1 MDQTQLWQPET
12 VIVVVATCAADVAA
26 VRADLGVVG
35 ARAVDVGAPGE
46 TRRWVLATV
55 NDETEAWRLAAM
67 LRAEGMAAVARPE
80 DGARFEAWIRHTRP
94 ISFGERLSV
103 CFAWSEHDR
112 TGLSNEV
119 ELGPGGSGNGEHPAT
134 RLLIEELLRKI
145 TGGESILDL
154 GCGSG
159 VLGLCALRLGAS
171 RVVATGVKEE
181 AIEATRRNA
190 LLNGMDRQLRASLA
204 PLGEGEGPFD
214 VVVANVGRSAIVELA
229 PRLVPLVAP
238 DGSLAVSGISPPQCT
253 LVAGFLRPLVDVERR
268 TSGEW
273 ATLVLAHQASV
284 HGEHG
289 PARLSVTRPR

>member
-1 MDQTQLWQPET
+1 M
-12 VIVVVATCAADVAA
+12 IVVVATCTADVGA
-26 VRADLGVVG
+26 VRARLGVVS
-35 ARAVDVGAPGE
+35 ARVVDVGAPGE
-46 TRRWVLATV
+46 TRRLVLATV
-55 NDETEAWRLAAM
+55 NDEAEAWRLAAV
-67 LRAEGMAAVARPE
+67 LRAAGMAAVARPE
-80 DGARFEAWIRHTRP
+80 DGARWEAWIRHTRP

-112 TGLSNEV
+112 TGLSNVV
-119 ELGPGGSGNGEHPAT
+119 ELGPGGFGNGEHPAT
-134 RLLIEELLRKI
+134 RLLIEELLGRI
-145 TGGESILDL
+145 TGGESVLDL

-171 RVVATGVKEE
+171 CVVATDVKEE
-181 AIEATRRNA
+181 AVEATRRNA

-204 PLGEGEGPFD
+204 LPGESEGPFD

-238 DGSLAVSGISPPQCT
+238 DGWLAVSGISPPQCT
-253 LVAGFLRPLVDVERR
+253 LVAGFLRPLVEVERR

-273 ATLVLAHQASV
+273 AALVLAHGASV

-289 PARLSVTRPR
+289 LPRLGIARPR